1 MRKSALLNIFLVV
14 FIDLLGF
21 GIVIPILPYYAKFF
35 GASGWAL
42 GWLMTSYSLMQFLI
56 APLWGSLSDKIG
68 RRPVLLV
75 SILGTCLSMTFLG
88 FAQSLVWLFAGRI
101 FAGICGANISTA
113 YAYIT
118 DVTDESNRAK
128 GMGVIGAAFGLGFIF
143 GPAVGG
149 VLSRHGYS
157 VPMFVGAGLAAFNFV
172 FALLTLGEP
181 PLTREARAAN
191 RARRFDRETLRM
203 VFSDPRSKLAITEF
217 FLFTLAWTQI
227 EVVFALYMNA
237 RYGYD
242 ARDAGV
248 LLACMGIVMV
258 LVQGGMI
265 GRLVKKYGE
274 ISLVLTGLVL
284 CACGLTAF
292 GMAREIGWAIAL
304 LAPTALGQG
313 ILHPSLSSL
322 ASKGAKANSRGL
334 TMGVFQSAGSLARVI
349 GPVIAGWLF
358 DQAGWSTPF
367 YAASVI
373 LGLGFALMAA
383 SRKSVAVVRGA
394 TA

>member
-21 GIVIPILPYYAKFF
+21 GIVIPILPYYAKEF
-35 GASGWAL
+35 GASGWTL

-56 APLWGSLSDKIG
+56 APVWGRISDQIG

-128 GMGVIGAAFGLGFIF
+128 GMGMVGAAFGLGFIL
-143 GPAVGG
+143 GPAIGG
-149 VLSRHGYS
+149 LLSTHGYS
-157 VPMFVGAGLAAFNFV
+157 VPMFAGAGLAAFNLV
-172 FALLTLGEP
+172 FAFLTLGEP

-191 RARRFDRETLRM
+191 RSRRFDREALRTA
-203 VFSDPRSKLAITEF
+203 FGDARAKLAITIF

-237 RYGYD
+237 RYGYN
-242 ARDAGV
+242 ARQAGV
-248 LLACMGIVMV
+248 LLALMGLVMV
-258 LVQGGMI
+258 LVQGGLI

-274 ISLVLTGLVL
+274 ISLVMTGLIL
-284 CACGLTAF
+284 CAIGLTAF
-292 GMAREIGWAIAL
+292 GMARELFWAIAL

-322 ASKGAKANSRGL
+322 ASKGAKAHSRGV
-334 TMGVFQSAGSLARVI
+334 TMGVFQSAGSLARVV
-349 GPVIAGWLF
+349 GPILAGFLY
-358 DQAGWSTPF
+358 DQLGWSTPF
-367 YAASVI
+367 YAASLI
-373 LGLGFALMAA
+373 LLMGFGMLMAQ
-383 SRKSVAVVRGA
+383 SRRV
-394 TA
+394 TAAA

>member
-21 GIVIPILPYYAKFF
+21 GIVIPILPYYAKYF
-35 GASGWAL
+35 GATGWAL

-56 APLWGSLSDKIG
+56 APVWGNISDKFG
-68 RRPVLLV
+68 RRPVLLI

-88 FAQSLVWLFAGRI
+88 FAQSLLWLFAARI
-101 FAGICGANISTA
+101 FAGICAANISTA

-118 DVTDESNRAK
+118 DITNESNRAK
-128 GMGVIGAAFGLGFIF
+128 GMGLIGAAFGLGFIF
-143 GPAVGG
+143 GPAIGG
-149 VLSRHGYS
+149 VLSRNGYA

-172 FALLTLGEP
+172 FALFTLGEP
-181 PLTREARAAN
+181 PLTPEARAAN
-191 RARRFDRETLRM
+191 RSRRFDREALRTA
-203 VFSDPRSKLAITEF
+203 FGDARSKLAITEF

-242 ARDAGV
+242 ARDAGM
-248 LLACMGIVMV
+248 LLAAMGFVMV
-258 LVQGGMI
+258 MIQGGLI

-274 ISLVLTGLVL
+274 ISLVLTGLLLV
-284 CACGLTAF
+284 AIGLTAF
-292 GMAREIGWAIAL
+292 GLTREIVWAIAFL
-304 LAPTALGQG
+304 GPAAIGQG

-322 ASKGAKANSRGL
+322 ASKGARAQSRGV

-349 GPVIAGWLF
+349 GPVIAGFLY
-358 DQAGWSTPF
+358 DQLGLSTPF
-367 YAASVI
+367 YAASGI
-373 LGLGFALMAA
+373 LVAGFVLM
-383 SRKSVAVVRGA
+383 SVQRKSVAVIQGA